1 MTSRTPNLA
10 EVIRTAIS
18 TRLCD
23 VHTMLPGKIVS
34 YDAAAQKADVQPLI
48 RRLQKA
54 IDGEIKERLPQIP
67 GVPVAWP
74 RSGKYRLTMPVKA
87 GDFCMLVFSESSIDA
102 YQAGQGQEVDPGA
115 FYRFDLTDAVALMG
129 WNPDGQKLGETDSS
143 VISVGL
149 EGGSF
154 DFIAHAQKTFDEIT
168 ALRDAVDSLVS
179 TYNAHSVSVNVP
191 ALGLVAPMG
200 GGPVTGSAT
209 GISVAPG
216 DASAPPSV
224 NSVANSDVKVS

>member
-87 GDFCMLVFSESSIDA
+87 GDFCMLIFSESSIDA

-115 FYRFDLTDAVALMG
+115 FYRFDLSDAVALMG

-154 DFIAHAQKTFDEIT
+154 DFIAHAQKVLDELEAAKTDRASMKSAFASHTHIT
-168 ALRDAVDSLVS
+168 SATTD
-179 TYNAHSVSVNVP
+179 T
-191 ALGLVAPMG
+191 
-200 GGPVTGSAT
+200 GPV
-209 GISVAPG
+209 GIIQAP
-216 DASAPPSV
+216 ASPFPTPTAP
-224 NSVANSDVKVS
+224 NSVANADVKVS